1 MSDDNSRVTDNES
14 TPTSGER
21 KSKKRNG
28 VVFKHG
34 SWWVFLRE
42 NDPLSKKSKIVWHG
56 PFDDADAAEV
66 QRDERKRQL
75 KAGTALRKDQ
85 VTLNDYLDMWLEAH
99 AINRPLRAST
109 KETYEEKLRNYVR
122 PTIGRMPIQSLRAL
136 DVRKWVTNLSTS
148 GGRNGKPLAARTVR
162 YVGAIVKQALN
173 AAIDE
178 YELIATNPAARVKLP
193 MPVKSIAQVWTVDEM
208 RGFALAAAKHR
219 LTALYAVLAAT
230 GARRGEILA
239 LEWSDIDLDQ
249 ATISITKAI
258 SIVKG
263 VRTVDQTKNSKAR
276 VVPIDAQTVTGLR
289 THRLRQ
295 KQEKL
300 SCSNWQESDLVFC
313 RPDGVGLRPDFVYY
327 QFQKLIRESGVRRI
341 RLHDLRHTHA
351 TWLLDAGEHMYVV
364 AERLGHTDPQT
375 TARIYAHVTPK
386 QRSATADVFANV
398 RDGNG

>member
-1 MSDDNSRVTDNES
+1 
-14 TPTSGER
+14 
-21 KSKKRNG
+21 
-28 VVFKHG
+28 
-34 SWWVFLRE
+34 
-42 NDPLSKKSKIVWHG
+42 
-56 PFDDADAAEV
+56 
-66 QRDERKRQL
+66 
-75 KAGTALRKDQ
+75 
-85 VTLNDYLDMWLEAH
+85 
-99 AINRPLRAST
+99 
-109 KETYEEKLRNYVR
+109 
-122 PTIGRMPIQSLRAL
+122 MPIQSLRAL

-148 GGRNGKPLAARTVR
+148 GGRNGNPLAARTVR
-162 YVGAIVKQALN
+162 YVGAIVKEALN

-193 MPVKSIAQVWTVDEM
+193 MPVKSNAQVWTFDEM

-249 ATISITKAI
+249 ATISITKAV
-258 SIVKG
+258 SMVKG

-276 VVPIDAQTVTGLR
+276 VVPIDAQTVAGLR
-289 THRLRQ
+289 AHRIRQ

-300 SCSNWQESDLVFC
+300 FCSNWQESDLVFC
-313 RPDGVGLRPDFVYY
+313 RPDGDGLRPDFVYY

-375 TARIYAHVTPK
+375 TARIYAHVTPA